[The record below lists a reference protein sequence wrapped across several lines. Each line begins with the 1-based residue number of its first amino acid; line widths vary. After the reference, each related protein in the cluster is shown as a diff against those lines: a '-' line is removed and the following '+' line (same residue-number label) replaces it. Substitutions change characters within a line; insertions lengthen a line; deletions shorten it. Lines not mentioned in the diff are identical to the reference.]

1 MVRRDAELVLTC
13 NEALAGIPCRQGM
26 NAEGRVRDLIPTI
39 LDGDGVSAAH
49 VWQVGHRVC
58 AIPIVS
64 DVGLLG
70 FALGVLGEKERS
82 SLPMSTE
89 TGWEGGCA

>member
-1 MVRRDAELVLTC
+1 MLTC

-26 NAEGRVRDLIPTI
+26 NAEGRVRDLIPAI
-39 LDGDGVSAAH
+39 LDSDGVSAAH

-70 FALGVLGEKERS
+70 FALGVLGEKERL